1 MEETKEIIRFDSK
14 AQTRDERQSKNQKQ
28 KMANHARNGELL
40 YYGVRGMMMT
50 PLAMCEKL
58 DRMFGSGSEAIV
70 HYMQFESGRCTFDTM
85 VENNPTK
92 SREEV
97 LRLLVELQPSMGWGC
112 VSLTILHT
120 KPPTADIVVRNP
132 PVKCLKGSQKQIIGS
147 FWAGVLSRYFNEQL
161 VSKNFGYDAQKD
173 EFRCTST
180 V

>member
-1 MEETKEIIRFDSK
+1 MEETKEIIKFDST
-14 AQTRDERQSKNQKQ
+14 AHTGDERQSRNEKQ
-28 KMANHARNGELL
+28 TSADHAKNGELR

-50 PLAMCEKL
+50 PLAMCDKL

-97 LRLLVELQPSMGWGC
+97 LRLLVELQPWMGWGC
-112 VSLTILHT
+112 VSLTILRAE
-120 KPPTADIVVRNP
+120 PPMVDIVVKNP

-147 FWAGVLSRYFNEQL
+147 FWAGVLSRYFNQQL
-161 VSKNFGYDAQKD
+161 VSKNFDYDAKKD